1 MRGPRIKENLRRLLT
16 IMTVMFLVLIST
28 AIAQS
33 AEWQPVTGEENL
45 SNFMIDTKMEWEE
58 PGGDRSRG
66 EYRADGTGT
75 LYSWGG
81 GRKFQEHGRL
91 KATIRS
97 V

>member
-1 MRGPRIKENLRRLLT
+1 MTIGPQIKENLRRLLT

-33 AEWQPVTGEENL
+33 AEWQPVTGEETL
-45 SNFMIDTKMEWEE
+45 RNFMSDTKMEWEE
-58 PGGDRSRG
+58 PGGDKSRG

-81 GRKFQEHGRL
+81 RKFQEHGRL

>member
-1 MRGPRIKENLRRLLT
+1 MTIGPRIKKNLRRLLT

-45 SNFMIDTKMEWEE
+45 RNFMSGKTLEWEE
-58 PGGDRSRG
+58 PGGARSRG
-66 EYRADGTGT
+66 EYRPDGTGT
-75 LYSWGG
+75 LYSWG